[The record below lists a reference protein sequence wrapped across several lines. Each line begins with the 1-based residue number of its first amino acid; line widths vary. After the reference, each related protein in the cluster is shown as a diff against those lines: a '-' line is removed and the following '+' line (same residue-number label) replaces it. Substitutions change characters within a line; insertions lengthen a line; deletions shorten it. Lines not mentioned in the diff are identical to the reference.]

1 MSEEGKRGS
10 VEVPIPYLIAGDV
23 AVDERGEVG
32 FVNGFDFR
40 GVKRF
45 YTVTN
50 FRQGFVRAW
59 HGHRHEAKYVLA
71 IQGAALVGAVA
82 VDDWDHPSRTATVW
96 RYTLS
101 ARKPAVLYIPPGYAN
116 GAMSLTEDSTL
127 IFFSTSTLDA
137 SLKDDMRFPPTY
149 WDIWTIDGR

>member
-1 MSEEGKRGS
+1 MSEERKRKR
-10 VEVPIPYLIAGDV
+10 VEVPTPYLIAGDV
-23 AVDERGEVG
+23 AVDERGEIG
-32 FVNGFDFR
+32 FVNGFDFC

-45 YTVTN
+45 YTVAN
-50 FRQGFVRAW
+50 YRQGFVRAW
-59 HGHRHEAKYVLA
+59 HGHRYEAKYVLA
-71 IQGAALVGAVA
+71 IRGAALVGAVA
-82 VDDWDHPSRTATVW
+82 VDNWEHPSTTAKVW

-116 GAMSLTEDSTL
+116 GAMSLTEDTKL

-137 SLKDDMRFPPTY
+137 SLKDDVRFPPTY

>member
-1 MSEEGKRGS
+1 MSTG
-10 VEVPIPYLIAGDV
+10 IPTPRLIAGDI

-32 FVNGFDFR
+32 FVNDFDFR
-40 GVKRF
+40 DVRRF

-50 FRQGFVRAW
+50 YQRGFVRAW

-82 VDDWDHPSRTATVW
+82 VDNWERPSTEARVW

-101 ARKPAVLYIPPGYAN
+101 ISKPAILYIPPGYAN
-116 GAMSLTEDSTL
+116 GAMSLTDDTRL

-137 SLKDDMRFPPTY
+137 SLKDDVRFPPTY
-149 WDIWTIDGR
+149 WDIWTIGRR